1 MLGTIVNVGAIIFGG
16 IIGLLLKGGLPDR
29 FRNSLMQALA
39 LSLMII
45 GIMGAIKTSDSILVL
60 ICLVVGTIIGEAI
73 NIDKR
78 LEMFGDKVKNRF
90 SKDGDSKFAEGFI
103 TGSLVY
109 CVGAMAIVG
118 TINSVM
124 QGDNSILYTKAVLDS
139 ILALLFTSIY
149 GVSTIFGAITVLVY
163 QGALLI
169 LAGVIAPFLSA
180 TAITEMGAV
189 GGVLIFGV
197 GINVM
202 EIKHIKVAN
211 MLPAIF
217 LPPVYL
223 LIASLF

>member
-16 IIGLLLKGGLPDR
+16 VIGLLLKGGLPDR

-45 GIMGAIKTSDSILVL
+45 GIMGAIKTSDAILVL

-163 QGALLI
+163 QGALLL

-180 TAITEMGAV
+180 AAITEMSAV
-189 GGVLIFGV
+189 GGVLIMGV

-202 EIKHIKVAN
+202 EIKHIRVAN

>member
-180 TAITEMGAV
+180 AAITEMGAV
-189 GGVLIFGV
+189 GGVLILGV
-197 GINVM
+197 GLNVM

>member
-1 MLGTIVNVGAIIFGG
+1 MLGTIVNVGAIIAGG
-16 IIGLLLKGGLPDR
+16 FIGLLLKNGMPER
-29 FRNSLMQALA
+29 FRQGIMHALA
-39 LSLMII
+39 LSLMVI
-45 GIMGAIKTSDSILVL
+45 GLMSAIKTTDAIIVL

-78 LEMFGDKVKNRF
+78 LEQFGDKVKNRF

-118 TINSVM
+118 TLNSVM
-124 QGDNSILYTKAVLDS
+124 LGDNSVLYTKAVLDC
-139 ILALLFTSIY
+139 ILALLFTSVY

-163 QGALLI
+163 QGTLLL
-169 LAGVIAPFLSA
+169 LAGVIAPFIST
-180 TAITEMGAV
+180 TAIIEMSAV
-189 GGVLIFGV
+189 GGVLIVGV
-197 GINVM
+197 GISIM

>member
-78 LEMFGDKVKNRF
+78 LEMFGDKVKNSF

-180 TAITEMGAV
+180 AAITEMGAV